1 MLFVHLVYNWLIVY
15 FIALLDCFH
24 EIDILY
30 EFEVI
35 FRYVTAARYATFAYI
50 AFLLF
55 AFSVGNFG
63 LRNHCLRLS

>member
-1 MLFVHLVYNWLIVY
+1 MLFVHFVYNWLIVC
-15 FIALLDCFH
+15 FITFLDCFH

-30 EFEVI
+30 ELEVI
-35 FRYVTAARYATFAYI
+35 FRNVTAARYAAFANI